1 MQRREHARYRLWFPV
16 QIEAGGQVKIAINHN
31 IGAGG
36 MLIVLCAEM
45 KIGES
50 VSVTFA
56 LPPSGE
62 TRALRGHIVRIDP
75 NTEDPDGEWP
85 FKVGVA
91 FEEVSPELIPFLE
104 EAVARFG

>member
-50 VSVTFA
+50 VSVTFT
-56 LPPSGE
+56 
-62 TRALRGHIVRIDP
+62 TRS
-75 NTEDPDGEWP
+75 TSDGSDRAP
-85 FKVGVA
+85 R
-91 FEEVSPELIPFLE
+91 SPC
-104 EAVARFG
+104 